1 MKRISTLI
9 ALGLLVA
16 APAAE
21 SHGRN
26 ANTFT
31 GSCHFDGVVR
41 FSPPLTNSERPT
53 RGSAVG
59 SGPCEGTFTDRRG
72 RSYTLDGDPVTYVAS
87 NRGSM
92 SCALG
97 QGAVGGGYLRYR
109 GHKLFFTLT
118 ENRIG
123 AVAQLTL
130 RGRAGGGGSGMANV
144 SQEENPV
151 EIAQK
156 CAGPGLDEVRI
167 AVELDTP
174 GISG

>member
-1 MKRISTLI
+1 MKRIPILL
-9 ALGLLVA
+9 ALGLLAA
-16 APAAE
+16 APAADGHA
-21 SHGRN
+21 SK
-26 ANTFT
+26 ANTFS
-31 GSCHFDGVVR
+31 GSCHFEGVVR

-53 RGSAVG
+53 RGFARAA
-59 SGPCEGTFTDRRG
+59 GPCEGTFTDRHG
-72 RSYTLDGDPVTYVAS
+72 RSHTLDGDQLTYVAS

-97 QGAVGGGYLRYR
+97 QGATGGGYLRYR
-109 GHKLFFTLT
+109 RHKLHFELT
-118 ENRIG
+118 ENRVG

-130 RGRAGGGGSGMANV
+130 RGRRGGGGNGTANV

-156 CAGPGLDEVRI
+156 CAGSGLEQVRI
-167 AVELDTP
+167 EGDLETP